1 MLNRLHCFQVL
12 ESKEKQD
19 QSTAVRPEDVVQE
32 FKLRTPFRKSDQYAH
47 SPHTAHDLPCL
58 DTCLQLDYFTCA
70 CEFAHL
76 LYIPSNFT
84 NA

>member
-1 MLNRLHCFQVL
+1 MLNPLHCLQVL

-47 SPHTAHDLPCL
+47 NLLTAHDSPWL
-58 DTCLQLDYFTCA
+58 T
-70 CEFAHL
+70 
-76 LYIPSNFT
+76 
-84 NA
+84 

>member
-47 SPHTAHDLPCL
+47 TVR
-58 DTCLQLDYFTCA
+58 TQLMIHLVMKSA
-70 CEFAHL
+70 C
-76 LYIPSNFT
+76 S
-84 NA
+84 